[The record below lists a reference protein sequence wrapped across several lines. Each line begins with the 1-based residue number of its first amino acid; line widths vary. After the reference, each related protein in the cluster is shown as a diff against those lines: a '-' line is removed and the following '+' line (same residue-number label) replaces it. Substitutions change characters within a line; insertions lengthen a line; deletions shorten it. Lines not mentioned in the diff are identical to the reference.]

1 MSLHLIIIE
10 LGRSN
15 TMEINKNQDSTWS
28 KIWQFI
34 SGPFKYSSIRKTT
47 IFLVLNVLIS
57 AIFILIFG
65 KEALGTLL
73 SVVLGF
79 FLSKIAITFFDTI
92 RMALEDKKKCNRDND
107 FLEKIYKE
115 NHYLHHL
122 DENSSDKGFLYDEC
136 IPYQKNLNI
145 LIDDHPKAMMK
156 LDPFIQNYYVDIF
169 GAHKASYVENN
180 ITLKLMDYEKNKD
193 GYSIMLSRS
202 TYYNHLVTN
211 RAIDYPIKNGLT
223 LRGVFEFGPKLNE
236 LKTSKMSNHLG
247 IIGFVELSDGRV
259 IFPKRQSNST
269 TSKNLV
275 TASIASRVILDNPN
289 HKITSMNE
297 IETMVK
303 KTIDKR
309 LGISMNDI
317 PNNQYEIH
325 FIGLG
330 RDVYEGGKPHFF
342 YYIKLKQLNS
352 EDFLVAYKKHRKD
365 KLEQGMDMDKM
376 VYLCNMDTIE
386 LKKNYSIRMK
396 CSIASKKTIKKIIK
410 VKPEMSFLG
419 ALKHYQDYKKM
430 NP

>member
-1 MSLHLIIIE
+1 MAF
-10 LGRSN
+10 
-15 TMEINKNQDSTWS
+15 NKNQDSTWS

-34 SGPFKYSSIRKTT
+34 SGPFKYSSIRKTS
-47 IFLVLNVLIS
+47 IFLILNVIIS
-57 AIFILIFG
+57 AVFIILFG

-107 FLEKIYKE
+107 FLEKIYRE
-115 NHYLHHL
+115 DSYLHHL
-122 DENSSDKGFLYDEC
+122 DKNSSDQGFLYDEC
-136 IPYQKNLNI
+136 IPYQKNLKI
-145 LIDDHPKAMMK
+145 VIDDHPEEMMK
-156 LDPFIQNYYVDIF
+156 LDPFIQNYYAEIF

-180 ITLKLMDYEKNKD
+180 ITLKLQDYKKVND
-193 GYSIMLSRS
+193 GYAIYLSRS

-223 LRGVFEFGPKLNE
+223 LRGVFEFGPKLND

-247 IIGFVELSDGRV
+247 IIGFIELSDGRV
-259 IFPKRQSNST
+259 IFPQRQNNST

-275 TASIASRVILDNPN
+275 TASIASRVILDDPSL
-289 HKITSMNE
+289 KITSMNE
-297 IETMVK
+297 IESMVK
-303 KTIDKR
+303 NTIDKR
-309 LGISMNDI
+309 LGISMNEM
-317 PNNQYEIH
+317 PNNHYDIH

-342 YYIKLKQLNS
+342 YYIKLNQLNS
-352 EDFLVAYKKHRKD
+352 EDFLATYKKHRQE

-376 VYLCNMDTIE
+376 VYLCHIDTIE
-386 LKKNYSIRMK
+386 LKKNYTISLK
-396 CSIASKKTIKKIIK
+396 CSIASRRVNKKTIK

-419 ALKHYQDYKKM
+419 ALKHYQDFKKM
-430 NP
+430 NS